1 MGAHIIDHPFWAL
14 DLGLP
19 ETIQATSTPFNE
31 QTYPLASIITYN
43 FPARG
48 EKPPVKLKWFD
59 GGLLPPRPEELEPGR
74 MMGEKGGGV
83 IFIGTKGKLMC
94 SVYGQNPRLIPE
106 TKMKEYKRPEK
117 TIPRSPGIHQEWIA
131 ACKGEGEAT
140 SHFDYAAKLTEM
152 MLLGNI
158 AIKLKDRKTIFEYDG
173 PNMRFTNSEEAN
185 QYLHK
190 EYRNGWSL

>member
-14 DLGLP
+14 DLGFP
-19 ETIQATSTPFNE
+19 DTVQATCTPFNE
-31 QTYPLASIITYN
+31 ETYPLASIITYK

-48 EKPPVKLKWFD
+48 NKPPVKLVWFD

-83 IFIGTKGKLMC
+83 IFLGTKGKLMC
-94 SVYGQNPRLIPE
+94 SVYGGNPRLIPE

-117 TIPRSPGIHQEWIA
+117 SIPRSPGIHEEWVA
-131 ACKGEGEAT
+131 ACKGEGKTT
-140 SHFDYAAKLTEM
+140 SPFEYAGKLTEM

-158 AIKLKDRKTIFEYDG
+158 AIKLVDKKTILQWDG
-173 PNMRFTNSEEAN
+173 PNMQFTNSDEAN
-185 QYLHK
+185 QLLTK
-190 EYRNGWSL
+190 KYRDGWTI